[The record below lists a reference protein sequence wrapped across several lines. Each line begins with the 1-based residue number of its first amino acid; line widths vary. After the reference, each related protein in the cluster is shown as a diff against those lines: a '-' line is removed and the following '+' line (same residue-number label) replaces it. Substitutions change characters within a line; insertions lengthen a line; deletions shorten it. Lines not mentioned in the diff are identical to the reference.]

1 MRPDQRGESVR
12 SRPELYSTATA
23 GACSP
28 APSAAASARPLD
40 LGGMPPAVHELAM
53 RLAIAEARGNATFP
67 FGAVIVRQGDARV
80 MAAGVNRGSVNP
92 TFHGEI
98 VAIDDYVAR
107 HGNQGWA
114 EAILYTTGEPCPMC
128 MSALAWA
135 GMGGVVWGTS
145 IADLSRF
152 GIDQIM
158 ISANAVITAA
168 SFYRGFILG
177 GVLRAETDAL
187 FRDRKRA

>member
-1 MRPDQRGESVR
+1 MQPDPAGGGIGTPARSGGNATRCSRAGE
-12 SRPELYSTATA
+12 
-23 GACSP
+23 
-28 APSAAASARPLD
+28 
-40 LGGMPPAVHELAM
+40 

-67 FGAVIVRQGDARV
+67 FGAVIVRQADARV

-92 TFHGEI
+92 TLHGEI

-107 HGNQGWA
+107 HGNRGWA

-128 MSALAWA
+128 MRALAWA

-145 IADLSRF
+145 ITDLSRF

-158 ISANAVITAA
+158 IPANAVIAAA

-187 FRDRKRA
+187 FRDRKRASTSM

>member
-1 MRPDQRGESVR
+1 MR

-28 APSAAASARPLD
+28 APSTAASSHPLD
-40 LGGMPPAVHELAM
+40 LAGMPLAVHELAM
-53 RLAIAEARGNATFP
+53 RRAIAEARGNATFP

-107 HGNQGWA
+107 HGNQG
-114 EAILYTTGEPCPMC
+114 GPKP
-128 MSALAWA
+128 S
-135 GMGGVVWGTS
+135 S
-145 IADLSRF
+145 I
-152 GIDQIM
+152 QP
-158 ISANAVITAA
+158 A
-168 SFYRGFILG
+168 SPVRC
-177 GVLRAETDAL
+177 A
-187 FRDRKRA
+187 

>member
-1 MRPDQRGESVR
+1 MQPGPVGGGIGAPARSGRNAARCSRARDAARDRG
-12 SRPELYSTATA
+12 
-23 GACSP
+23 
-28 APSAAASARPLD
+28 SARQ
-40 LGGMPPAVHELAM
+40 
-53 RLAIAEARGNATFP
+53 RTFP

-80 MAAGVNRGSVNP
+80 MAAGVNRGSMNP

-98 VAIDDYVAR
+98 VAIDDYVIR

-158 ISANAVITAA
+158 IPANAVIAAA